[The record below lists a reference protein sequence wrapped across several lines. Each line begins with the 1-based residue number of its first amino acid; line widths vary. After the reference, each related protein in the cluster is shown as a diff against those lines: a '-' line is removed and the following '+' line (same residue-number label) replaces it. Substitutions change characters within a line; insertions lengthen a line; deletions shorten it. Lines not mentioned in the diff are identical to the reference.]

1 MEFGIFIL
9 GIIIVLDLI
18 AVYFVFRIGVQ
29 HDAHTEIRS
38 ADSSQAVMMLRR
50 EAEDYNEK
58 LAKRDAAQKHL
69 TSGDDNGS
77 TDDAPG
83 LESEVSNQLG
93 DEDERQKRRE
103 AALKR
108 KAERQASRVTT
119 QTEGE

>member
-1 MEFGIFIL
+1 MEFGIVVL
-9 GIIIVLDLI
+9 GVIIVLDLV
-18 AVYFVFRIGVQ
+18 AVFYVFRIGVQ

-38 ADSSQAVMMLRR
+38 SESSQAVMTLRR
-50 EAEDYNEK
+50 RAEEYNQK
-58 LAKRDAAQKHL
+58 LAKREAAQNQL
-69 TSGDDNGS
+69 TSSASGS
-77 TDDAPG
+77 GTQDADAQ
-83 LESEVSNQLG
+83 ESEVSNQLG